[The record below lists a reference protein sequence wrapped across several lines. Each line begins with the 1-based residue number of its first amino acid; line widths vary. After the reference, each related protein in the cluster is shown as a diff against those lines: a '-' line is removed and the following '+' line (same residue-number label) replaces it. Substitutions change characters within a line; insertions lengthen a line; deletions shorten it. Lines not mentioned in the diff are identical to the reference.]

1 MSGSKSLAR
10 ALWQNPLPLV
20 LASKS
25 AARQALLTSAGLPF
39 EAVDAKI
46 DERAVEASLLAKKAG
61 AAEVAAHLAR
71 AKALAVSALRPDHIV
86 IGADQVLDLDGRL
99 FAKPKDLAEAAEHL
113 TLLSGRTHEL
123 HSAFCVARGGGILKE
138 EVPVAR
144 LTCRI
149 LGQSFI
155 AAYVET
161 AGAELL
167 NSVGA
172 GAVEGLGI
180 QVLENIEGDHATIM
194 GLPLIPLLQFL
205 REEGSLLA

>member
-1 MSGSKSLAR
+1 MPVSSS
-10 ALWQNPLPLV
+10 LWQNPLPLV

-25 AARQALLTSAGLPF
+25 AARQALLASAGLPF

-46 DERAVEASLLAKKAG
+46 DERAIEASLLSRKAG
-61 AAEVAAHLAR
+61 AAEVAVHLAQ
-71 AKALAVSALRPDHIV
+71 AKALAVSALRPEQLV

-113 TLLSGRTHEL
+113 ALLSGRTHVL
-123 HSAFCVARGGGILKE
+123 HSAFCIAKGGKILMAD
-138 EVPVAR
+138 VPIAR

-149 LGQSFI
+149 LSRPFI
-155 AAYVET
+155 DAYVAA
-161 AGAELL
+161 AGTDLL
-167 NSVGA
+167 ASVGA

-180 QVLENIEGDHATIM
+180 HVLEAIEGDHATIM

>member
-1 MSGSKSLAR
+1 MSGSK
-10 ALWQNPLPLV
+10 ALWQNPLPLI

-39 EAVDAKI
+39 EAADAKI
-46 DERAVEASLLAKKAG
+46 DERAVEASLLAQKAG

-71 AKALAVSALRPDHIV
+71 AKALAVSALRPDHLV

-113 TLLSGRTHEL
+113 ALLSGRTHEL
-123 HSAFCVARGGGILKE
+123 HSAFCVARAGRILKE
-138 EVPVAR
+138 EVPTAR

-180 QVLENIEGDHATIM
+180 HVLEKIEGDHATIM

>member
-1 MSGSKSLAR
+1 MSGSK
-10 ALWQNPLPLV
+10 ALWQSALPLV

-25 AARQALLTSAGLPF
+25 AARQTLLTSAGLPF

-46 DERAVEASLLAKKAG
+46 DEREIEASLLAQKAG
-61 AAEVAAHLAR
+61 AAEVAAHLAQ
-71 AKALAVSALRPDHIV
+71 AKALAVSASRPEHLV
-86 IGADQVLDLDGRL
+86 IGADQVLDLEGRL
-99 FAKPKDLAEAAEHL
+99 FAKPKDLAEAVQHL
-113 TLLSGRTHEL
+113 ALLSGRTHEL
-123 HSAFCVARGGGILKE
+123 HSAFCVARGGKILKE

-144 LTCRI
+144 LTCRVLSKI
-149 LGQSFI
+149 FI
-155 AAYVET
+155 EAYVKT
-161 AGAELL
+161 AGPELL

-180 QVLENIEGDHATIM
+180 HVLEKIEGDHATIM